1 MTEYPRD
8 PDDAIADLNEYAI
21 DEHGDERCG
30 WELCDDELQRRVEKR
45 VWPDRFNVFEDYSGP
60 EKSE

>member
-8 PDDAIADLNEYAI
+8 YDDAIADLNEYAI

-30 WELCDDELQRRVEKR
+30 WEDDWPYEESRKAVVDRLKR
-45 VWPDRFNVFEDYSGP
+45 EQ
-60 EKSE
+60 E